1 MKPTVMNMLLGQS
14 LEGHMYIGRIKMSE
28 VPETDEGAEQWL
40 RGLYQKKV
48 SSNCFLNLFFFIV
61 SFQKLIELII
71 AGLNFNVIG
80 A

>member
-28 VPETDEGAEQWL
+28 VPVTDEGAEQWL

-48 SSNCFLNLFFFIV
+48 SSTFFF
-61 SFQKLIELII
+61 
-71 AGLNFNVIG
+71 NFFSL
-80 A
+80 

>member
-1 MKPTVMNMLLGQS
+1 MNMLLGQS

-48 SSNCFLNLFFFIV
+48 SSIFFLIFFFIV
-61 SFQKLIELII
+61 TF
-71 AGLNFNVIG
+71 
-80 A
+80 

>member
-1 MKPTVMNMLLGQS
+1 MNMLLGQS

-28 VPETDEGAEQWL
+28 VPVTDEGAEQWL

-48 SSNCFLNLFFFIV
+48 SSTCFFNFCYIVINLP
-61 SFQKLIELII
+61 IELIV
-71 AGLNFNVIG
+71 AVLSFVVIG

>member
-48 SSNCFLNLFFFIV
+48 SSICFLNLLFSLYLF
-61 SFQKLIELII
+61 KNL
-71 AGLNFNVIG
+71 LN
-80 A
+80 